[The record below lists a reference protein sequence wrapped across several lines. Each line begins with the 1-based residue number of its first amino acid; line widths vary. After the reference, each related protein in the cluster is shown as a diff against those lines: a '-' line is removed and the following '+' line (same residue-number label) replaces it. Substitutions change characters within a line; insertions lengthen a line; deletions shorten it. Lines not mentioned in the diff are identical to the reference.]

1 MKMGLYKAKALLKK
15 WFGKKPKGFILDQK
29 YKVVEAF
36 RFDGVVYYQFDDSY
50 QIPTGRAF
58 AALTFYHELEMK
70 CDKVYLEK
78 HCKAV
83 EVILSDPKKIN
94 IQAIAIINKN
104 LKERLNLA
112 PFPDHIYKL
121 ASVMFFDENESPY
134 NYDFKYGHEKIARWK
149 RGGSMLD
156 FFLKIPLK
164 DLMPFSNLPEKNL
177 ETYFQVADQVDRMHQ
192 EDLAQVLSS
201 AQ

>member
-1 MKMGLYKAKALLKK
+1 MNFIQKIFQRKK
-15 WFGKKPKGFILDQK
+15 KSFVLDQK

-36 RFDGVVYYQFDDSY
+36 KLDGTTYFQFDDSY

-70 CDKVYLEK
+70 CDKAYLEK
-78 HCKAV
+78 HTKAM
-83 EVILSDPKKIN
+83 EILLSDPKKIN

-121 ASVMFFDENESPY
+121 ASVMFMDETESPY
-134 NYDFKYGHEKIARWK
+134 NYDLKYGQQKIEKWK
-149 RGGSMLD
+149 KSGSMLD

-164 DLMPFSNLPEKNL
+164 DLMPHLTLPERNL
-177 ETYFQVADQVDRMHQ
+177 ETYFQVADQIDQMHQ
-192 EDLAQVLSS
+192 TDLAEVLSRD
-201 AQ
+201 Q